1 MIRAVMLMLALAA
14 PATAEQVVGALS
26 QDRVSITANFDGS
39 EISIYGAVK
48 REAPVPQ
55 DAPPLNVLITIEGPS
70 EPVTVRRKERRLGIW
85 VNTDAVV
92 VDRAPS
98 FYSISTT
105 APLDDVIS
113 ETERLR
119 HNIGFDKVV
128 RLVGAPDSVSNA
140 ETFPEAVVRI
150 RQNNGL
156 YTQLD
161 SSIDLR
167 EETLFITAV
176 ALPANLVEGAYRAR
190 MFLTRDREV
199 VSTHET
205 EILVAKAGMEKWI
218 YDLAHNQPLLYGI
231 LSIAVALFAG
241 WAASEAF
248 RLLRR

>member
-1 MIRAVMLMLALAA
+1 MIRALLIACLMASPVAA
-14 PATAEQVVGALS
+14 EEVVGALS

-48 REAPVPQ
+48 REAPIPQ
-55 DAPPLNVLITIEGPS
+55 DAGPLQVLITIEGPS
-70 EPVTVRRKERRLGIW
+70 EPITVRRKEKRLGIW

-98 FYSISTT
+98 FYAIATT
-105 APLDDVIS
+105 APLPQVMS

-128 RLVGAPDSVSNA
+128 RLVGAPA
-140 ETFPEAVVRI
+140 EVANPESFPEAVVRI
-150 RQNNGL
+150 RRDNGL
-156 YTQLD
+156 YAQLD
-161 SSIDLR
+161 NSIDLR
-167 EETLFITAV
+167 EETLFITSV
-176 ALPANLVEGAYRAR
+176 ALPANLVEGSYRAR
-190 MFLTRDREV
+190 MFLTRDRDV
-199 VSTHET
+199 VSMHET

-218 YDLAHNQPLLYGI
+218 YDLAHKQPFVYGI